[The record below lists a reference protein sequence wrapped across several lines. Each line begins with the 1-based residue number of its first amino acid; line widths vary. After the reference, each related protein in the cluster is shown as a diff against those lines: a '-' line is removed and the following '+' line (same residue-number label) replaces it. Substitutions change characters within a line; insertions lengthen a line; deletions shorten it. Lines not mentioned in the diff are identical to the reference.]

1 LKQVYDHVD
10 DIDLFAGGFL
20 EQRDLGT
27 NAILGPVFRC
37 IVADGF
43 MGLKYGDRFWY
54 DLGDLPGLP
63 RIKFTLKQLSEIR
76 KSSMARIVCDNTE
89 TTTQQPQAFRTSYE
103 ENRGDTRCDNYEQI
117 PKLDFSSFSGLE
129 D

>member
-1 LKQVYDHVD
+1 
-10 DIDLFAGGFL
+10 
-20 EQRDLGT
+20 
-27 NAILGPVFRC
+27 
-37 IVADGF
+37 

-63 RIKFTLKQLSEIR
+63 KIKFTLKQLTEIR

-89 TTTQQPQAFRTSYE
+89 TTTQQPQAFRTSYD
-103 ENRGDTRCDNYEQI
+103 ENRDDTRCDDYEQI
-117 PKLDFSSFSGLE
+117 PKLDLSSFSGLE

>member
-1 LKQVYDHVD
+1 
-10 DIDLFAGGFL
+10 
-20 EQRDLGT
+20 
-27 NAILGPVFRC
+27 
-37 IVADGF
+37 

-63 RIKFTLKQLSEIR
+63 KIKFTLKQLTEIR

-103 ENRGDTRCDNYEQI
+103 ENRGDTRCDDFEQI

>member
-1 LKQVYDHVD
+1 
-10 DIDLFAGGFL
+10 
-20 EQRDLGT
+20 
-27 NAILGPVFRC
+27 
-37 IVADGF
+37 

-63 RIKFTLKQLSEIR
+63 KIKFTLKQLSEIR

-103 ENRGDTRCDNYEQI
+103 ENRETQCDDYEQI

-129 D
+129 EDD

>member
-1 LKQVYDHVD
+1 
-10 DIDLFAGGFL
+10 
-20 EQRDLGT
+20 
-27 NAILGPVFRC
+27 
-37 IVADGF
+37 

-63 RIKFTLKQLSEIR
+63 KIKFTLKQLSEIR

-89 TTTQQPQAFRTSYE
+89 TDIQQPQAFRTSYK
-103 ENRGDTRCDNYEQI
+103 ENPEVSCNDNEQI
-117 PKLDFSSFSGLE
+117 PKLDFSSFSGLK

>member
-1 LKQVYDHVD
+1 MNAENTQSKKKK
-10 DIDLFAGGFL
+10 FAGSKNFF
-20 EQRDLGT
+20 T
-27 NAILGPVFRC
+27 FRC

-63 RIKFTLKQLSEIR
+63 KIKFTLKQLSEIR

-89 TTTQQPQAFRTSYE
+89 TNTQQPQAFRTSYE
-103 ENRGDTRCDNYEQI
+103 ENRETQCDDYEQI

-129 D
+129 EDN

>member
-1 LKQVYDHVD
+1 
-10 DIDLFAGGFL
+10 
-20 EQRDLGT
+20 
-27 NAILGPVFRC
+27 
-37 IVADGF
+37 

-63 RIKFTLKQLSEIR
+63 KIKFTLKQLSEIR

-89 TTTQQPQAFRTSYE
+89 TDIQQPQAFRTSYK
-103 ENRGDTRCDNYEQI
+103 ENPEVSCNDNEQI
-117 PKLDFSSFSGLE
+117 PKLDFSSFYGLE

>member
-1 LKQVYDHVD
+1 
-10 DIDLFAGGFL
+10 
-20 EQRDLGT
+20 
-27 NAILGPVFRC
+27 
-37 IVADGF
+37 

-63 RIKFTLKQLSEIR
+63 KIKFTLKQLTEIR

-103 ENRGDTRCDNYEQI
+103 ENRGDTRCDDFEQI

-129 D
+129 N

>member
-1 LKQVYDHVD
+1 
-10 DIDLFAGGFL
+10 
-20 EQRDLGT
+20 
-27 NAILGPVFRC
+27 
-37 IVADGF
+37 

-103 ENRGDTRCDNYEQI
+103 ENRGDTRCDDFEQI